1 VLFHKLIVVVWSR
14 QDCQQEVIAV
24 LRQQVEELQ
33 KEKDATQQE
42 KNALQI
48 TYDTITKIIKP
59 PVKVHVETQTNVTFR
74 EQEQQNRSQQNQ
86 GSSQLSQALQS
97 GSSPA
102 RHSIQQQPQQ
112 PQMQTLPRQIVEG
125 RGNQRSPAAPA
136 QRSPAAP
143 APLQQNTG
151 PPQNQITEVR
161 IQAQQQMQVQRPQA
175 PPPAYQNIAPR
186 GGRGVGLAGHAQILT
201 VPRVPGGTAYG
212 VAPQPLQHVPV
223 QQVLQR
229 PAGPMVTNY
238 IASQAVGS
246 PVLISS
252 ATAAPVANVRP
263 QLVQIQQPAAAAA
276 RIQVRNTQELIA
288 LPKITEWFKMRLQI
302 YSEEDIIYMNQ
313 QAQTWLD
320 DLQEANKDDFSFDEL
335 FDELSSD
342 EQYHQYQND
351 ENKKKL
357 LRMAL
362 NKVYYTKWQIAPDYE
377 TYRAEFLN
385 RHASG
390 TYHQMP

>member
-1 VLFHKLIVVVWSR
+1 
-14 QDCQQEVIAV
+14 
-24 LRQQVEELQ
+24 
-33 KEKDATQQE
+33 
-42 KNALQI
+42 
-48 TYDTITKIIKP
+48 
-59 PVKVHVETQTNVTFR
+59 
-74 EQEQQNRSQQNQ
+74 
-86 GSSQLSQALQS
+86 
-97 GSSPA
+97 
-102 RHSIQQQPQQ
+102 
-112 PQMQTLPRQIVEG
+112 
-125 RGNQRSPAAPA
+125 
-136 QRSPAAP
+136 
-143 APLQQNTG
+143 
-151 PPQNQITEVR
+151 
-161 IQAQQQMQVQRPQA
+161 
-175 PPPAYQNIAPR
+175 
-186 GGRGVGLAGHAQILT
+186 VGLAGHAQILT
-201 VPRVPGGTAYG
+201 QPRVPGGTTYG
-212 VAPQPLQHVPV
+212 ITPVQHVPVQHVPV

-246 PVLISS
+246 PILVSS
-252 ATAAPVANVRP
+252 ATAAPVTNVRP
-263 QLVQIQQPAAAAA
+263 QLVQIQQPAAAAS

-390 TYHQMP
+390 TYHHMP